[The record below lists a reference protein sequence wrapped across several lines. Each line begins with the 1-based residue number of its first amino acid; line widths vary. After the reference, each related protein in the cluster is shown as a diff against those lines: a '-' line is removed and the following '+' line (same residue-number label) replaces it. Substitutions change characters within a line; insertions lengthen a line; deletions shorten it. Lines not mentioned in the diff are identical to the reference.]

1 MKRNRLGII
10 GKPLG
15 HSLSPM
21 LHMKGMEK
29 LKEGYAY
36 EKWELK
42 ERELKEFLVSVKTED
57 SDILGFNVTI
67 PYKEKIISYLD
78 RLEENCKLLKAV
90 NTVKYEA
97 GKLVGYNTDGPGLLE
112 SLKKHEFKIKD
123 KRILIIGSGGAA
135 RGIAIFL
142 SQHKL
147 KLIDITAIN
156 EEKGLKLTEEIGK
169 YVTSSYFK
177 LEKINEIEISR
188 YDLIIQTTS
197 LGMKNSKG
205 KLDFPYEKL
214 NQNQTVIDIVYNP
227 IVTEFLKNSRDK
239 VKEAIGGL
247 EMLVYQGYHSFKI
260 WTDEEEDSEGM
271 LAIGRKI
278 LEEKIEQHSFSRFY
292 GRG

>member
-15 HSLSPM
+15 YSLSPI

-29 LKEGYAY
+29 LKEGYIY
-36 EKWELK
+36 EKWEL
-42 ERELKEFLVSVKTED
+42 EESELEEFLASVKAFG

-67 PYKEKIISYLD
+67 PYKEKIIPYLD

-97 GKLVGYNTDGPGLLE
+97 GKLVGYNTDGLGLLE
-112 SLKKHEFKIKD
+112 SLKKHSFKVED
-123 KRILIIGSGGAA
+123 KGILIIGSGGAG

-142 SQHKL
+142 SQYKP
-147 KLIDITAIN
+147 KLIDIVTRN
-156 EEKGLKLTEEIGK
+156 KEKGLKLIKEIGG
-169 YVTSSYFK
+169 YASSSFK
-177 LEKINEIEISR
+177 LEKINKIEISN

-197 LGMKNSKG
+197 LGMKNSIG
-205 KLDFPYEKL
+205 KLDFPYKKL
-214 NQNQTVIDIVYNP
+214 NQNQIVVDIVYNP
-227 IVTEFLKNSRDK
+227 LVTVFLKNSRAK

-260 WTDEEEDSEGM
+260 WTGKEEDSEEM

-278 LEEKIEQHSFSRFY
+278 LEEKIE
-292 GRG
+292 